1 MKSKKYNYKK
11 SDRVLGSSS
20 FLIRFEGGTIS
31 IASGPF
37 QKKIFTKINSGNK
50 KPKFLKLLFGIKKA
64 TFFGIK
70 KRKRKRK
77 GNSSCNS
84 GDSRIDI
91 ISKFSSSRTE
101 MPNTAACSKGIS

>member
-70 KRKRKRK
+70 KRKR
-77 GNSSCNS
+77 NSSCNS